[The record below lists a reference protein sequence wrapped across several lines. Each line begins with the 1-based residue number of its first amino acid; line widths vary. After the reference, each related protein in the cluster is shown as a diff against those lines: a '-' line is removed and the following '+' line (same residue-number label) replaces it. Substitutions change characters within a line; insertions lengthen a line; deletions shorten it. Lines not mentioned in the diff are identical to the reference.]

1 MREENYD
8 VAKLRN
14 IRTIFEPEKYYY
26 KPLAFEIIILNMK
39 VTGIKIR
46 HDQLSLS

>member
-26 KPLAFEIIILNMK
+26 KP
-39 VTGIKIR
+39 IKIVKAF
-46 HDQLSLS
+46 DDNYIE